1 MLTGALWAKDA
12 WGAYWSWDPKES
24 WAAATWGLYLIA
36 IHLAPSVMNTSR
48 RWIYHTIILLGF
60 VALQMC
66 WYGVNYLPSAAT
78 SVHSY

>member
-1 MLTGALWAKDA
+1 MKHLIYHIYIFLTL
-12 WGAYWSWDPKES
+12 Y
-24 WAAATWGLYLIA
+24 AT
-36 IHLAPSVMNTSR
+36 
-48 RWIYHTIILLGF
+48 IYHTIILLGF